1 MGRRDTP
8 AAQPVIV
15 RFLDDELLEGTAAE
29 ISLDEPH
36 FVLSVPESASN
47 NEQAVIPLP
56 SVKRVTFASQTPSPA
71 DLASATRKVALRFQ
85 DGEVLKGYLDGELEH
100 ARYGVRLRLL
110 SYEKDRIEL
119 LGIPYSS
126 LKALFYLKTWDS
138 RPPEFGGSADAY
150 LGKRLESPLVDL
162 LSDMKHLSQLKDKG
176 AISETEFQ
184 RKRRKIL
191 DNL

>member
-1 MGRRDTP
+1 MGRRDLP

-15 RFLDDELLEGTAAE
+15 RFLDDELLEGTAAH

-56 SVKRVTFASQTPSPA
+56 SVKRVTFASEAPGPA
-71 DLASATRKVALRFQ
+71 DLARITRKVAIRFQ

-100 ARYGVRLRLL
+100 ARYGFRLRLL
-110 SYEKDRIEL
+110 SYEKDRVES

-138 RPPEFGGSADAY
+138 RPPEFGGSNDVV

-162 LSDMKHLSQLKDKG
+162 LSDMKHLTRLKDKG
-176 AISETEFQ
+176 AISESEFQ